1 MDNLVVGPIPQD
13 FLNLACMQSFDLI
26 QLLSAIVYQPA
37 GKFAAVEI
45 QAAHTLAHPERTA
58 NLLKTQRKQTLAL
71 ADQRVVSPLID
82 HDVAHGFQIIRDPML
97 AIREPIF
104 IQQNQ
109 NPDLCAWIK
118 NARQRSDLQTARNDR
133 RNAND

>member
-26 QLLSAIVYQPA
+26 QLLGAIVYQPA

-58 NLLKTQRKQTLAL
+58 NLLKTRRKQTLAL

-82 HDVAHGFQIIRDPML
+82 HDVARGFRFIPDPML
-97 AIREPIF
+97 AIPEPIF
-104 IQQNQ
+104 SGQNKG
-109 NPDLCAWIK
+109 PVLVVWFK
-118 NARQRSDLQTARNDR
+118 TARKR
-133 RNAND
+133 SAIKPARN